1 MMAST
6 SDTILNILMENPGL
20 TNDEVAA
27 EVQRRIPGSTTSAAS
42 VSSTKSRARK
52 EGLLS
57 TTADIDGLVTRGAC
71 PTCGGGVM
79 ADLDLLDDE
88 TDEERSTRIRQRY
101 STLERMANRVA
112 GGHLPSL
119 IVSGP
124 PGLGKSYTVE
134 KVLKEHKSDQEYDV
148 MSGTISAVGLYIALY
163 EQREGGIV
171 VLDDCDD
178 VFRDET
184 CLNVLKAVLD
194 SSETRTVS
202 WRKRAHWLEELDIPN
217 KFDFEGTV
225 VFCTNM
231 DFEAAIRKKSNM
243 SAHFEALIDRS
254 LYLSLTMRT
263 MEDFLMR
270 LYHVGI
276 EDKVLEANGLTE
288 EQAQEVMDF
297 VTTNAK
303 NFYGLSIR
311 LLMQIAYCYIDD
323 PANWKFDI
331 EATKMRS
338 V

>member
-1 MMAST
+1 
-6 SDTILNILMENPGL
+6 
-20 TNDEVAA
+20 
-27 EVQRRIPGSTTSAAS
+27 
-42 VSSTKSRARK
+42 
-52 EGLLS
+52 
-57 TTADIDGLVTRGAC
+57 
-71 PTCGGGVM
+71 
-79 ADLDLLDDE
+79 
-88 TDEERSTRIRQRY
+88 
-101 STLERMANRVA
+101 
-112 GGHLPSL
+112 
-119 IVSGP
+119 
-124 PGLGKSYTVE
+124 
-134 KVLKEHKSDQEYDV
+134 
-148 MSGTISAVGLYIALY
+148 
-163 EQREGGIV
+163 
-171 VLDDCDD
+171 
-178 VFRDET
+178 
-184 CLNVLKAVLD
+184 
-194 SSETRTVS
+194 
-202 WRKRAHWLEELDIPN
+202 
-217 KFDFEGTV
+217 
-225 VFCTNM
+225 
-231 DFEAAIRKKSNM
+231 M